1 MTQIT
6 TFGSG
11 TRLEIGDSAV
21 ETRERQR
28 FRTAMVLSAVSH
40 VLVLVLLYLLWQPL
54 GDEIVPLPPIPVT
67 VVQEP
72 EGQSGAAGGG
82 DSETAASAPSAAA
95 ESASAAEQAA
105 SAEEPQPQEPTPPVE
120 TPPQPSAEVP
130 SLAQTIVTPAPT
142 PQEAVEP
149 VPVRKPHP
157 PQPKPHPTPTQT
169 AERTPTPP
177 TPEPATQQAPAAITT
192 PSQTASAAGG
202 SDQPLPPGIGGRGRG
217 EEGPGRAAYGNGSL
231 NGPGDDYLGLL
242 QRWLTRFRVYPDEA
256 KKQKEEGVALIGFT
270 LARDGTVLK
279 AWLVKSSGYP
289 LLDEAAL
296 KMMHD
301 ASPVPKV
308 PDRYQGETLTLTI
321 PENFHMGL
329 FDRLFH

>member
-1 MTQIT
+1 MTQVT
-6 TFGSG
+6 TLGSG
-11 TRLEIGDSAV
+11 PRLDIDESAV
-21 ETRERQR
+21 HTRERQR
-28 FRTAMVLSAVSH
+28 FRTAMVLSGLTHA
-40 VLVLVLLYLLWQPL
+40 LVFLLLYLLWQPV
-54 GDEIVPLPPIPVT
+54 GDDVVPLPPIPVT

-82 DSETAASAPSAAA
+82 DSETAASAPSAAS
-95 ESASAAEQAA
+95 ESASTAEPAA
-105 SAEEPQPQEPTPPVE
+105 SAEEPPQPQEPTPPVE
-120 TPPQPSAEVP
+120 TPPQPSAEMP
-130 SLAQTIVTPAPT
+130 SLAQTAVTPAPA
-142 PQEAVEP
+142 PQEAIEP
-149 VPVRKPHP
+149 VPVHKPHP
-157 PQPKPHPTPTQT
+157 PPPKPRPLPTKTV
-169 AERTPTPP
+169 ERTPTPP
-177 TPEPATQQAPAAITT
+177 TPEPAPQQAAAATTT
-192 PSQTASAAGG
+192 PSQTASAAG
-202 SDQPLPPGIGGRGRG
+202 SDQPLPPGVGGRGRG
-217 EEGPGRAAYGNGSL
+217 DEGPGRAAYGNGSL

-256 KKQKEEGVALIGFT
+256 KKEKQEGVAMIGFT

-289 LLDEAAL
+289 LLDQAAL